1 MKKLLL
7 ILCISI
13 LPAQGFQDCV
23 ISNDGKLSDIR
34 IEQNDIIDVYPIF
47 TILNEKNMLY
57 LHPLKE
63 GETKFCVLKNGKDIV
78 TFNVNVTQN
87 NTIIDFVEGF
97 EIFSVDTPPVE
108 LTPNPLTEEP
118 EYSFELDLPP
128 GGGQWTN

>member
-1 MKKLLL
+1 MKKLFL

-57 LHPLKE
+57 VHPLKD

-78 TFNVNVTQN
+78 MFNVKVNDD
-87 NTIIDFVEGF
+87 NTIIDEVDGF
-97 EIFSVDTPPVE
+97 EIFSVDTPPGE
-108 LTPNPLTEEP
+108 LTSNPVAEER
-118 EYSFELDLPP
+118 ECGYELDLPP
-128 GGGQWTN
+128 GGSQWNN